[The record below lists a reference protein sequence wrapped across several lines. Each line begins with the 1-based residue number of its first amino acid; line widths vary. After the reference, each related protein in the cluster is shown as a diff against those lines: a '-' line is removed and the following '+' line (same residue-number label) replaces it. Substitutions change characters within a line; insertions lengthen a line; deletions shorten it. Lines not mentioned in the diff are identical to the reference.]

1 MGFLRRSEQT
11 ARVPL
16 HIPTGCFTLDE
27 EGAVVATTLPSDFPE
42 KVMTSIGEAVI
53 RTLRGAE
60 LAGLG
65 LSELSVH
72 YGSLRISARDLHGGT
87 LIFLNP
93 LDVSTASD
101 S

>member
-1 MGFLRRSEQT
+1 MGFLRRSEQA

-16 HIPTGCFTLDE
+16 HIPTGCFTLDA
-27 EGAVVATTLPSDFPE
+27 EGSVVASTLPTDFPG
-42 KVMTSIGEAVI
+42 KVLVAIGEAVLK
-53 RTLRGAE
+53 TLRGAE

-87 LIFLNP
+87 IVFLNP
-93 LDVSTASD
+93 LHLTTASN